1 MRLTSRP
8 EAVVFDMDGLLF
20 DTEVIVRDAI
30 IAAGPRLGYQVPHSL
45 FLSLLGLASDASRE
59 KLLEHYGPAFDV
71 EAFWAA
77 VGEHYH
83 RLIEERHFLKDGVV
97 ELLDWLDAQAIPRG
111 IATSSHRAQVQR
123 NLAKHDLSGRFDV
136 IVAHGDCEFG
146 KPHPAPFLTAAR
158 LLKVDAARCL
168 ALEDSFNG
176 VRSANAAG
184 MMTVMVPD
192 LLEPTD
198 EIRALCVAVATD
210 LHHVR
215 ELLTHC

>member
-1 MRLTSRP
+1 MKLASP

-20 DTEVIVRDAI
+20 DTEAIIRDAI
-30 IAAGPRLGYQVPHSL
+30 VAAGPRLGFEVPQSL
-45 FLSLLGLASDASRE
+45 FLSLLGLTSDASRA

-71 EAFWAA
+71 DAFWAA

-83 RLIEERHFLKDGVV
+83 RLMEERQLLKAGVV
-97 ELLDWLDAQAIPRG
+97 ELLDWLDAQAIPRA
-111 IATSSHRAQVQR
+111 IATSSQHQYVQR
-123 NLAKHDLSGRFDV
+123 NLARHGLTGRFDV

-146 KPHPAPFLTAAR
+146 KPHPAPFLTAAHR
-158 LLKVDAARCL
+158 LKVDPARCV

-176 VRSANAAG
+176 VRSASAAG
-184 MMTVMVPD
+184 MMTIMVPD

-198 EIRALCVAVATD
+198 DIRELCVVVARD

-215 ELLTHC
+215 ELLALC